1 MMTDYG
7 YVFSKA
13 LHEKLKE
20 KVYAGVF
27 VRSTDDDKLEITIAR
42 TNEDLVFK
50 MEINDFSTKMLNG
63 YSTDYASYEILAKYR
78 RFILNRYFVKQ
89 ESGAQ

>member
-1 MMTDYG
+1 MTDYG

-20 KVYAGVF
+20 KIYAGIF
-27 VRSTDDDKLEITIAR
+27 VRSTNDDSLEIIIAR
-42 TNEDLVFK
+42 TGENLVFE
-50 MEINDFSTKMLNG
+50 MEIQDFANKILHG
-63 YSTDYASYEILAKYR
+63 YSAEYAVYEIMAKYKK
-78 RFILNRYFVKQ
+78 FIFNRYFVK